1 MAFDAPAA
9 DRRQFLT
16 WSAGGAF
23 MLAVAGQAVAQG
35 RGGGAGGP
43 GGGAPANNSPWF
55 AVEANNRVTVFSSSV
70 EMGQGTHTGH
80 AAIIAD
86 ELDVP
91 WSMVDVKMA
100 DLSKYSNN
108 ISTGGSTGL
117 RTGYP
122 LARQAGATARAQ
134 FMQAA
139 ATRWNVPLD
148 QVTTAGGKVVN
159 KTTKAEL
166 TYADLNAAASA
177 LPAPANV
184 TPKDPS
190 QRNIIGKDQQTKR
203 LRERVT
209 GQEIYG
215 IDTRVPGMV
224 RAAII
229 QAPQFGAKLA
239 SVDEA
244 PAMAIPGVKKVIK
257 LDNAVAVLATDT
269 WTAFKGSRALK
280 PVWSGGSTTTTAAL
294 SAQLAQSHA
303 AALAAEPSAQAAPLR
318 AAYNSSS
325 KKVEASYELAHLNH
339 VTMEPQNAI
348 AHVTA
353 NKVEIWA
360 PTQIPSATKRAA
372 PGWAG
377 KPATTEVVLHTT
389 MLGGGFGRRLFND
402 FIEQAVRIAAQTDT
416 PVHLTWTREEDF
428 THDLFRRAV
437 RQTYRTG
444 LNSDGMIEGFEAVS
458 AASDAP
464 VTDGW
469 QHAPYGAIKASAVTQ
484 AGTRGALTA
493 GIPQGYWRSVDPGIS
508 TFGRESF
515 IDECAHAAGKDPMEY
530 RLAHLGTGDTADRV
544 KRLINTVGEKI
555 DWKKRRPAGTG
566 VGIAVGS
573 GFGSLYAHAIEVE
586 VKNKSIKVTRMVAAA
601 DLGTTV
607 APNQVKAQ
615 FQGGGLMALG
625 AALMESQTF
634 TNGKADATQFGEY
647 NVIRHHQAPTVEVYL
662 FDSPAAPVG
671 GSGEPPM
678 PTVAPALANA
688 VFAATG
694 QRVRTLPFA
703 KQGYTV

>member
-16 WSAGGAF
+16 WTAGGAF
-23 MLAVAGQAVAQG
+23 LMAVAGETGIALAQG
-35 RGGGAGGP
+35 RGGGP

-55 AVEANNRVTVFSSSV
+55 AVESNNRVTVFSSSV

-91 WSMVDVKMA
+91 WSMVDVKMV
-100 DLSKYSNN
+100 DLSKYGNQV
-108 ISTGGSTGL
+108 STGGSTGL

-166 TYADLNAAASA
+166 TYAELNAAASA

-190 QRNIIGKDQQTKR
+190 QRNIIGKDQETKR

-244 PAMAIPGVKKVIK
+244 PAMAIPGVVKVIK
-257 LDNAVAVLATDT
+257 LDNAVAVLAHDT

-280 PVWSGGSTTTTAAL
+280 PVWSGGQTTTSAAL

-303 AALAAEPSAQAAPLR
+303 AVLAAEPSAQAAPLR
-318 AAYNSSS
+318 AAFNSAP

-348 AHVTA
+348 AQVTA
-353 NKVEIWA
+353 NKIEIWA

-372 PGWAG
+372 AGWAG

-444 LNSDGMIEGFEAVS
+444 LNSDGLIDGFEAIS
-458 AASDAP
+458 AASDAG

-469 QHAPYGAIKASAVTQ
+469 QHAPYNSIKTSAISQ
-484 AGTRGALTA
+484 AGTRGALTV

-515 IDECAHAAGKDPMEY
+515 IDECAHAAGQDPYEY
-530 RLAHLGTGDTADRV
+530 RMKLLGDNDRV
-544 KRLINTVGEKI
+544 KRLLTTVADKI
-555 DWKKRRPAGTG
+555 DWKKHRPAGTG
-566 VGIAVGS
+566 VGIAVGT
-573 GFGSLYAHAIEVE
+573 GFGSFYAHAIEVE
-586 VKNKSIKVTRMVAAA
+586 VKNKAIKVTRMIAAA

-634 TNGKADATQFGEY
+634 TNGKADATQFGQY
-647 NVIRHHQAPTVEVYL
+647 NVIRHRQAPTVEVYL
-662 FDSPAAPVG
+662 FDSPSAPVG